1 MAPARSSKSTRAHVE
16 MVAAAPSRPD
26 SSRTALGAGRA
37 PKKRKFYIVTH
48 STVSRASGF
57 ELLNERTLLPF
68 LEPPPGR
75 RGFRDYPEAPVFLCD
90 ARVGR
95 TNRDFEEYCGYWFI
109 SDRMKEVLERFD
121 SAAFAFLKCKVQ
133 LPDGTEGSLRWLC
146 DVVHVLDAL
155 DEEKS
160 RIAISTA
167 SDGSKFY
174 SFFGGENLVFKEDA
188 VGPHHIFRMK
198 YRESKV
204 ICDGEMRSVC
214 KAAELVGIS
223 FVDFT

>member
-1 MAPARSSKSTRAHVE
+1 MPFFARHVIHAHMAAVASGSQPGSSGTV
-16 MVAAAPSRPD
+16 P
-26 SSRTALGAGRA
+26 GAGRV
-37 PKKRKFYIVTH
+37 KKRKFHIVTN
-48 STVSRASGF
+48 SIVSRASGF

-68 LEPPPGR
+68 LKPPPGR
-75 RGFRDYPEAPVFLCD
+75 RGFRDYPETPVFFCD
-90 ARVGR
+90 PRAGR
-95 TNRDFEEYCGYWFI
+95 TNWDFEEYCGYWFI
-109 SDRMKEVLERFD
+109 SDRMKKILEQFD
-121 SAAFAFLKCKVQ
+121 HTAFAFLRCKVQ

-160 RIAISTA
+160 GITISTA

-174 SFFGGENLVFKEDA
+174 AFFGGESLIFKEDA
-188 VGPHHIFRMK
+188 VGPHHIFRMM

-214 KAAELVGIS
+214 KAARLVGIS
-223 FVDFT
+223 FVDLAKL